1 MRQKATGPV
10 AHRRRQSTGR
20 ARHSLPSVSSP
31 HPSYAGASS
40 GGAFRMRRIQPCA
53 HGGGQPPR
61 ASVAAR
67 ARGSSSPCAS
77 STPSWPCRPGAD
89 CVVSSK
95 RVARQSPHSTRRLEL
110 GRNWTDARAWC
121 AWVRDGMWARE
132 WRGERQERPHSV
144 MGGLRQP
151 FAPSRIVMK
160 LMILHKTM
168 VFTWAHGIS

>member
-89 CVVSSK
+89 RVVSSK

-110 GRNWTDARAWC
+110 GRSWTDARAWC
-121 AWVRDGMWARE
+121 VGESGSVGEGVEGRTPRE
-132 WRGERQERPHSV
+132 AALSH
-144 MGGLRQP
+144 GGLRQP
-151 FAPSRIVMK
+151 FAPSRIVMNF
-160 LMILHKTM
+160 MILHKTM
-168 VFTWAHGIS
+168 VFT